1 MLVDNY
7 GLKSKYEYII
17 NIILSDSSLHRF
29 FFNANWHSFCF
40 SCFVLFL
47 DIRQLESSTLLLFEI

>member
-29 FFNANWHSFCF
+29 FFNAN
-40 SCFVLFL
+40 
-47 DIRQLESSTLLLFEI
+47 